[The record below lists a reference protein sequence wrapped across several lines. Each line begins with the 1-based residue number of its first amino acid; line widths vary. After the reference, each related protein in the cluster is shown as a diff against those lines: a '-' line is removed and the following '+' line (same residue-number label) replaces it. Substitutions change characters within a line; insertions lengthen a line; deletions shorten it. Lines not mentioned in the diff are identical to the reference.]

1 MYALLENVLSDLYL
15 RIVFIVS
22 LLPDNNKVTPSKV
35 PPRMHPP
42 ENELDNILTKRET
55 KGRMFIPT
63 EKLRTLQ
70 QMKIKLIIFIER
82 LQKDLIK
89 V

>member
-1 MYALLENVLSDLYL
+1 
-15 RIVFIVS
+15 
-22 LLPDNNKVTPSKV
+22 
-35 PPRMHPP
+35 MHPP
-42 ENELDNILTKRET
+42 ENELDNILTKQET
-55 KGRMFIPT
+55 KGLMFIPT

-70 QMKIKLIIFIER
+70 QMKIELMIFIKL